1 MRISDWSSD
10 VCSSDLF
17 ILEGLGLAA
26 VHVHCGDAELES
38 FGRRFEDPAAPVTQA
53 ANFQILGP
61 VFICARRDQAR
72 QITIE
77 LALFAVLLI
86 EPRLHFRTSR
96 HVFYLAQ
103 EHDPALDQIIPPA
116 SRLVDRKSTTSEL
129 QSLLRIPY
137 AVLC

>member
-10 VCSSDLF
+10 VCSSDL
-17 ILEGLGLAA
+17 
-26 VHVHCGDAELES
+26 DAELES

-86 EPRLHFRTSR
+86 EPRLHFRTRR

-103 EHDPALDQIIPPA
+103 EPDTDLDQIIPTA
-116 SRLVDRKSTTSEL
+116 YRLVF
-129 QSLLRIPY
+129 
-137 AVLC
+137 VLHFFLPALPARSA